1 MRRKGTLPLL
11 ELSVMLLVF
20 ALAAALCLKAFL
32 WADQTSRESAALDA
46 AVLCAQNAAE
56 RLRAGMSGQERTF
69 YDADW
74 NPTEEN
80 WTYCLKVTAQDS
92 KLSYLKKAQVT
103 VTDGADRVL
112 IALPVAWQEV
122 AVDEG

>member
-1 MRRKGTLPLL
+1 
-11 ELSVMLLVF
+11 MLLVF

-46 AVLCAQNAAE
+46 AVLCAQNTAE
-56 RLRAGMSGQERTF
+56 RLRAGEPWAERTF
-69 YDADW
+69 YDEDW
-74 NPTEEN
+74 NRTHGN
-80 WTYCLKVTAQDS
+80 WSYCLTVAAQDS
-92 KLSYLKKAQVT
+92 ELSYLKKAQVT